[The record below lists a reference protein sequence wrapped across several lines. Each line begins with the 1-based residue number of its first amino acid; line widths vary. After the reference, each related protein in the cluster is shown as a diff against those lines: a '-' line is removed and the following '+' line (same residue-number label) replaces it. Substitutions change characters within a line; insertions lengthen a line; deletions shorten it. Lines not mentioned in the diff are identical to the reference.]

1 MEDIISNTVQIVKRP
16 HPAGWENTAILQ
28 FKIKITEILE
38 EKLSNTAIPQTPMSP
53 SFRVVFRKLDYSYH
67 SQGCHTYTYKH
78 TLYLILDLI
87 KTNDKGMKHVHTL

>member
-53 SFRVVFRKLDYSYH
+53 FHLAAYFILMHIKNMIYFAFESLYA
-67 SQGCHTYTYKH
+67 SQVAHQARACRS
-78 TLYLILDLI
+78 LCS
-87 KTNDKGMKHVHTL
+87 N